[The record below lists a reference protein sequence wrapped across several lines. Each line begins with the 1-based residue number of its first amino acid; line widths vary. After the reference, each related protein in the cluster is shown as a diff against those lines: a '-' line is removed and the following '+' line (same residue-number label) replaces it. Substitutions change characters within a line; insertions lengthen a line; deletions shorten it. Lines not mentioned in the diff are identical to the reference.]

1 MKVAAMRM
9 VSSILLS
16 LALLAFPANAQL
28 SNIPT
33 KLMRARVVGAGGL
46 GVNNNNR
53 KTLDRRRRPSSSTS
67 SHRRRMKNGGGGN
80 GGGLRQLMSMDTA
93 ASSTTPETTTTS
105 PTAAATPSDPVKTAT
120 AQPTPTVVSTSN
132 DGSSIA
138 SNSPTPSSSTLSTS
152 SKSTTSS
159 VTSKSQ
165 HGPVLTK
172 GLTVSLVGMTS
183 IPNESQWES
192 TTSSYYMNVYNDDGE
207 LSSGITNVKV
217 QISITNVTIVP
228 STSDGTKRRKRR
240 RSLSSDNGNTN
251 GGDDATNHINDDTSV
266 AVTYTQT
273 MWYNTAEN
281 DSSSNT
287 TTDVDA
293 LILKYPLSTDA
304 YRDEYVGQLKHT
316 LDGYEDLT
324 AVSGI
329 SIPIQA
335 AYAESG
341 GGLTTGIVIAMAA
354 GGAALL
360 TVLGI
365 IVYVHC
371 RECRSKDNDMESDDD
386 EEYDD
391 NTNSNRQFRHSTTTG
406 GQTLDGVSTVDYDY
420 QRSGAY
426 GAGADRAAGGVSGL
440 SYISDALGTIGS
452 RLSRHTGA
460 AGHNDAAT
468 LIDQT
473 VFSDDPAYTQSR
485 YNDGNDDVM
494 VREEMLDI
502 YAPSGK
508 LGVVIDNP
516 DGTPTIHAVKDTS
529 PIATQVFQGDRVV
542 AVDDEDVRGMSA
554 MKVSRLISRKSGNV
568 SRKLTIIRSV
578 RC

>member
-1 MKVAAMRM
+1 MRM
-9 VSSILLS
+9 ISSILLS

-46 GVNNNNR
+46 GVNNR
-53 KTLDRRRRPSSSTS
+53 ATLDRRRRPASSS
-67 SHRRRMKNGGGGN
+67 SHRRRMQNGGK
-80 GGGLRQLMSMDTA
+80 GGGLRQLMSMDTTA
-93 ASSTTPETTTTS
+93 PSATPAMTTTSS
-105 PTAAATPSDPVKTAT
+105 PTAAATPSDAVTTTAP
-120 AQPTPTVVSTSN
+120 QPTSTTASTSN
-132 DGSSIA
+132 DGSSIS
-138 SNSPTPSSSTLSTS
+138 SNPPTPSTSTLSTT

-159 VTSKSQ
+159 ATSKSQ
-165 HGPVLTK
+165 HGPIQTK

-183 IPNESQWES
+183 IPNQAQWES

-207 LSSGITNVKV
+207 LSSDITNVKV

-228 STSDGTKRRKRR
+228 STSDGTQRRKRR
-240 RSLSSDNGNTN
+240 RLSNNNIGDTN
-251 GGDDATNHINDDTSV
+251 DGGSGDDATKHTNDDMSV
-266 AVTYTQT
+266 EVTYTQI
-273 MWYNTAEN
+273 MWYNTAKKD

-287 TTDVDA
+287 TTNVDT
-293 LILKYPLSTDA
+293 LLLKYPLSTDA

-341 GGLTTGIVIAMAA
+341 GGLTMGIVIAMAA

-371 RECRSKDNDMESDDD
+371 KECRSKDNDMESDDD

-426 GAGADRAAGGVSGL
+426 GAGADCAAGGLSGV

-460 AGHNDAAT
+460 AGHHDGIA
-468 LIDQT
+468 LVDQT
-473 VFSDDPAYTQSR
+473 IFSDDPTYTQSR
-485 YNDGNDDVM
+485 YNDGDDDVM

-516 DGTPTIHAVKDTS
+516 DGIPTIHAVKDTS
-529 PIATQVFQGDRVV
+529 PIATQVYTGDRVV